1 MRTAIVYYSEHH
13 GNTWRL
19 VEAIHD
25 FDTNIRL
32 VDTAETKIT
41 ILDAYDCVGVASG
54 IYYGKFNA
62 DLMAYLRERLPEGR
76 KVFALYTCGNMMKG
90 YTKELQVVAAE
101 KNCSWLGEYGCLGF
115 DTFGP
120 FKLVGGLQK
129 GHPTEEEI
137 VGAVE
142 FYKGLGLE
150 TMNDE

>member
-1 MRTAIVYYSEHH
+1 MKTAIVYYSGHH
-13 GNTWRL
+13 GNTKKL

-41 ILDAYDCVGVASG
+41 SLDAYEVIGVASG

-62 DLMAYLRERLPEGR
+62 DLMTYLHERLPEGR
-76 KVFALYTCGNMMKG
+76 KVFALYTAGNLSRA
-90 YTKELQVVAAE
+90 YTKDLQTLVSE
-101 KNCSWLGEYGCLGF
+101 KNCSWIGEYGCLGF

-120 FKLVGGLQK
+120 FKLVGGIAK

-137 VGAVE
+137 AGAVE
-142 FYKGLGLE
+142 FYKGLA
-150 TMNDE
+150 NR